1 MFDIGVGEL
10 LVILIVAVV
19 VIGPKDLPLAMRVA
33 GRWIGQIRR
42 VSAHFRSG
50 IDAMVREAELED
62 MEKKWKA
69 QNEEIMRRSAAL
81 TEAEAGAPVMTGPPP
96 IDKPSLDKAQDE
108 GTPTA
113 EPATVEPVQPPVMPP
128 MPAASD
134 AKPKRPAIVKLG
146 SHAVDPA
153 DLEPP
158 REPMLPARPHTGDED
173 V

>member
-19 VIGPKDLPLAMRVA
+19 VIGPKDLPLAMRTA
-33 GRWIGQIRR
+33 GRWIGKMRR
-42 VSAHFRSG
+42 ISAHFRSG
-50 IDAMVREAELED
+50 IDTMVREAELED

-96 IDKPSLDKAQDE
+96 VETPPVKA
-108 GTPTA
+108 PTLEKAPVETASADVPAA
-113 EPATVEPVQPPVMPP
+113 EPTPETAAQPLAQMPTP
-128 MPAASD
+128 EPAA
-134 AKPKRPAIVKLG
+134 KG
-146 SHAVDPA
+146 SA
-153 DLEPP
+153 D
-158 REPMLPARPHTGDED
+158 